1 MASLSVPTTCAAC
14 GKEGGDEL
22 KACTACKLVKYCNR
36 DCQISH
42 RSKHKKECKKRVAE
56 LHDEALF
63 EEPPPPEECPICFL
77 TLPILY
83 KSSLFK
89 SCCGKIIC
97 CGCIY
102 AMKKNEGVE
111 LCPFC
116 RSPSV
121 IREKEDVER
130 VKKLMDSGN
139 AEAFFAYGNFYSSG
153 SRGLPRDWAKASE
166 MWLKAGELGCAV
178 AYNNLGFLYED
189 GRGVDIDKKKAKHY
203 YELAAISGDIKA
215 RFNLGCIEGKAANHS
230 RAMKHMLIAAR
241 AGGTE
246 ALDRVKLGFQ
256 LGLVTKDEYA
266 STLRAF
272 HERQKEMKSAARDKA
287 AESEDYFAKETRI
300 TSASPH

>member
-42 RSKHKKECKKRVAE
+42 RSKHKKECKKCVAE

-63 EEPPPPEECPICFL
+63 KEPPPPEECPICFL
-77 TLPILY
+77 TLPIMY

-89 SCCGKIIC
+89 SCCGKVIC

-116 RSPSV
+116 RTPSV
-121 IREKEDVER
+121 SREKEDIER

-139 AEAFFAYGNFYSSG
+139 AEAFFAMEISIPAALVVCKEIGQRLVRCG
-153 SRGLPRDWAKASE
+153 SRRG
-166 MWLKAGELGCAV
+166 
-178 AYNNLGFLYED
+178 NLGVLWHITTWDFYTKME
-189 GRGVDIDKKKAKHY
+189 GVWI
-203 YELAAISGDIKA
+203 
-215 RFNLGCIEGKAANHS
+215 
-230 RAMKHMLIAAR
+230 
-241 AGGTE
+241 
-246 ALDRVKLGFQ
+246 
-256 LGLVTKDEYA
+256 
-266 STLRAF
+266 
-272 HERQKEMKSAARDKA
+272 
-287 AESEDYFAKETRI
+287 
-300 TSASPH
+300 